1 MAMKFALYGGREMK
15 ANMERLAKK
24 SPKSME
30 RALKKFGEIEM
41 AEMKRRIPVDTGTA
55 RDSGF
60 VGKPEWQANTLTIEL
75 GFGGAAEDYI
85 IPLHENLDVY
95 HPNGEAK
102 FVESVL
108 SESEPHFAERVL
120 TDWAKDMGLL

>member
-1 MAMKFALYGGREMK
+1 MKFTLFGAREIK
-15 ANMERLAKK
+15 ANMERLAKE
-24 SPKSME
+24 SPKAMARS
-30 RALKKFGEIEM
+30 LKKFAEIEM
-41 AEMKRRIPVDTGTA
+41 TEMKRRIPVDTGTA

-60 VGKPEWQANTLTIEL
+60 VDNPEWKANVLTIEM

-108 SESEPHFAERVL
+108 TESEPYFAQRVL

>member
-1 MAMKFALYGGREMK
+1 MAVRLAFFGGREMR
-15 ANMERLAKK
+15 ANMDRLAKK
-24 SPKSME
+24 SPKAME

-41 AEMKRRIPVDTGTA
+41 TEMKRRIPVDTGTA

-60 VGKPEWQANTLTIEL
+60 VGKPEWQANTVTIEL

-85 IPLHENLDVY
+85 IPLHENIDVY

-102 FVESVL
+102 WMEKVL
-108 SESEPHFAERVL
+108 SESEPFFAERVL